1 MWFGRGLLHRYEESI
16 ATLSGQSKASCIRG
30 QRIFLNSLTLR
41 ASFCKKKWQAVTW
54 LFCLSVSTHF
64 QDDKWTETV
73 FLCSLSPNAHR
84 NCRLLRK
91 ISRSNSTLQAAK
103 LSLRA
108 GGENVHGSRRL
119 QTIIFSTVPCKVS
132 RKKFLMQT
140 ERLPGFDLLRGLVIL
155 HLWQLSK
162 PGITETGNRIN
173 NGDFPVSEQQ
183 EEEKSTFSKLRCRL
197 YTVVY
202 QAIKR
207 WCPFSCL
214 SSKLPC
220 YLFCLLDDQLPDTPP
235 VVYQTKCWQDYPP
248 SRFAS
253 QSQSSIWF
261 MHQPALGKEDHF
273 DRCNVKMDKV
283 KNFNFNLSVFLEALA
298 SLDFTRK

>member
-1 MWFGRGLLHRYEESI
+1 ME
-16 ATLSGQSKASCIRG
+16 
-30 QRIFLNSLTLR
+30 
-41 ASFCKKKWQAVTW
+41 
-54 LFCLSVSTHF
+54 
-64 QDDKWTETV
+64 
-73 FLCSLSPNAHR
+73 
-84 NCRLLRK
+84 
-91 ISRSNSTLQAAK
+91 
-103 LSLRA
+103 
-108 GGENVHGSRRL
+108 RL
-119 QTIIFSTVPCKVS
+119 QD
-132 RKKFLMQT
+132 
-140 ERLPGFDLLRGLVIL
+140 FDLLRGVVGRHHSVPLTTFKNLASPKLEIV
-155 HLWQLSK
+155 K
-162 PGITETGNRIN
+162 
-173 NGDFPVSEQQ
+173 GDFPVSEQQ

-220 YLFCLLDDQLPDTPP
+220 YLFCLLDDQLPDAPP

-283 KNFNFNLSVFLEALA
+283 INICQFFLSAFHLVSFSSCKLFISIACELLLQA
-298 SLDFTRK
+298 